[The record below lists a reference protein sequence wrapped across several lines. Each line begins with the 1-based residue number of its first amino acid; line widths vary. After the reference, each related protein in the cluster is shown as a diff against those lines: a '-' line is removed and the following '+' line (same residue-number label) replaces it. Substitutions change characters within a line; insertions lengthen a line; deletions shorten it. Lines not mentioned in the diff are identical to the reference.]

1 MTRRVNKRRRAKGHV
16 ERWQKAWRK
25 IRARVSRE
33 VFVATIVLA
42 AAAVAGLGT
51 AVLWLPRHPAIVP
64 DKKAEKSPRPAA
76 EGPPAESARKAVDL
90 SAAKW
95 GYSASQGKSVEGQG
109 EGAPRVRTTD
119 LADPPWQRFA
129 ALTAEPQGRPMI
141 AVVIDDVGVDRR
153 RSARA
158 ITLPQPIT
166 LAFLPYATDVDS
178 QAREARQLGH
188 ELLVHLPMEALDRNR
203 DPGPHALTTELS
215 DDELLRRLRWDLDR
229 FDGYVGVNNH
239 MGSQFTRDRH
249 AMRLV
254 LGELKERGLLF
265 LDSRTVSD
273 SAGPEVAR
281 ELQLPFASR
290 QVFLDDDQNALGVEA
305 RLVETERIARS
316 HGFAIAIGH
325 PHDGTLE
332 ALHQWLPRVQ
342 GDGFVLVPLSAIV
355 RHSWAME
362 HSTARQPG

>member
-1 MTRRVNKRRRAKGHV
+1 MMP
-16 ERWQKAWRK
+16 RK
-25 IRARVSRE
+25 V
-33 VFVATIVLA
+33 
-42 AAAVAGLGT
+42 
-51 AVLWLPRHPAIVP
+51 
-64 DKKAEKSPRPAA
+64 
-76 EGPPAESARKAVDL
+76 VDL

-95 GYSASQGKSVEGQG
+95 GYSANQGKSVVSQG
-109 EGAPRVRTTD
+109 GAVPRVRMPD
-119 LADPPWQRFA
+119 LADPPWQKFA
-129 ALTAEPQGRPMI
+129 ALTTEPQGRPMI
-141 AVVIDDVGVDRR
+141 AIVIDDVGVDRR
-153 RSARA
+153 RSAQA
-158 ITLPQPIT
+158 ISLPQPIT
-166 LAFLPYATDVDS
+166 LAFLPYATDVDA
-178 QAREARQLGH
+178 QARDARQLGH
-188 ELLVHLPMEALDRNR
+188 ELIVHLPMEALDRNR
-203 DPGPHALTTELS
+203 DPGPHALTTEIG

-254 LGELKERGLLF
+254 LGELKDRGLLF

-273 SAGPEVAR
+273 SVAPEVAR

-290 QVFLDDDQNALGVEA
+290 QVFLDDDQNAREVEA
-305 RLVETERIARS
+305 RLAETERVARA